1 MYLLRQY
8 SHGIYLLSYRDALED
23 TQYCRLSVHLSIDGI
38 HVQVR
43 LQHGDRLVL
52 GPARLVCIYVA
63 EPLTL
68 AEKTNWTYDF
78 ALNEARSNKAWELL
92 SPARRAAAE
101 SLASVREEQVMC
113 GCAMMVVEIQNT
125 Q

>member
-1 MYLLRQY
+1 MCFSLV
-8 SHGIYLLSYRDALED
+8 ICA
-23 TQYCRLSVHLSIDGI
+23 
-38 HVQVR
+38 QVR

-52 GPARLVCIYVA
+52 GPARLVCIYVS

-68 AEKTNWTYDF
+68 AEKNNWTYDF

-101 SLASVREEQVMC
+101 ALASVREEQVMYSSVAFPPFFFVSIC
-113 GCAMMVVEIQNT
+113 LIALVMHL
-125 Q
+125 